1 MRKGLLLLL
10 VAFLIGTLSP
20 MTASAYNFG
29 DYRSVTLV
37 SKGWEA
43 LKAGDI
49 DGVLAYTNKCIEL
62 YGGQAK
68 KMQADLTGYVKGD
81 KEEIFKLWAL
91 NDVATALFI
100 QGEAFQKAKMMD
112 EAKDAYNKLIEE
124 YSYGQCWDVG
134 GWFWKPAE
142 AAKEKLEAMESG
154 IDVDFGDMASSTL
167 TTKAWEAYNN
177 NNIKLVLSYTNK
189 CISIYEEKAKEMQA
203 SLTEYPWESNE
214 EIFSYWALNDVGAC
228 YFIQG
233 ESYKKAGMIE
243 EAKAAYQKVIDDF
256 YFAQCWDPNG
266 WFWKPAQA
274 AEQRLLEL

>member
-1 MRKGLLLLL
+1 MRKVLILML
-10 VAFLIGTLSP
+10 VAFFIGTLSP

-49 DGVLAYTNKCIEL
+49 DAVLAYTNKCIEL

-68 KMQADLTGYVKGD
+68 KMQADLTDYVQGE
-81 KEEIFKLWAL
+81 KEDIFKLWAL

-100 QGEAFQKAKMMD
+100 QGEAFQKAKMID
-112 EAKDAYNKLIEE
+112 EAKDAYKKLIEE

-142 AAKEKLEAMESG
+142 AAQEKLDAMESG
-154 IDVDFGDMASSTL
+154 IDIDFGDMTSSTL

-177 NNIKLVLSYTNK
+177 NNIKLVLAYTEK
-189 CISIYEEKAKEMQA
+189 CIKIYEEKAKEMQA

-214 EIFSYWALNDVGAC
+214 KIFSYWALNDVGAC

-233 ESYKKAGMIE
+233 EAYKKAGMVE
-243 EAKAAYQKVIDDF
+243 EARVAYNKVMNDF
-256 YFAQCWDPNG
+256 YFSQCWDPNG

-274 AEQRLLEL
+274 AEQRLLEF